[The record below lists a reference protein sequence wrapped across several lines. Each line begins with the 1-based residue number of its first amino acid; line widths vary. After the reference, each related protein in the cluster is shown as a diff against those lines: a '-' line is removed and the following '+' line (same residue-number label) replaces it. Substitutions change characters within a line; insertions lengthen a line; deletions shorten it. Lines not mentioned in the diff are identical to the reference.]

1 MQLQLELYYQNPHS
15 FYTSELF
22 TFDLFFFIYF
32 FEQNPCKHPIVILQ
46 DVHPEYMKLLITYMY
61 KGEVYCLR
69 ENVSSLLRTA
79 HGLKI
84 RGLIDPKCIAF
95 ALAICFASGQTSD
108 IAAVPPTA
116 RNMSST
122 VIILPAC

>member
-1 MQLQLELYYQNPHS
+1 MQLQPELYYQNPHS

-22 TFDLFFFIYF
+22 TFDFFFRDL

-46 DVHPEYMKLLITYMY
+46 DIHPEYMKLLITYMY

-84 RGLIDPKCIAF
+84 RGLIDPKCKPEAEVLF
-95 ALAICFASGQTSD
+95 FL
-108 IAAVPPTA
+108 
-116 RNMSST
+116 RH
-122 VIILPAC
+122 